1 MADEK
6 RLISFVYNND
16 TAYVIELGD
25 YYMRFF
31 RNGAIVEDAGA
42 PYQIGTI
49 FPEASVFDVKFIQVV
64 NTMYLVHPDYYPQLL
79 TRVSNASWTIA
90 DVPFYRGPFL
100 DENTTDTTV
109 GASAATGTVTLTA
122 STAIFT
128 ADNVGSMFR
137 IKGDVA
143 ETVDVSAGG
152 DAFCDPLLLDK
163 NEEIVFAVAGSW
175 EGTST
180 LQKSYD
186 EGSTY
191 LDYFQTTNNDTLSV
205 TADEDNVFWRAGI
218 KSGDYIS
225 GTANVRITHKDKYGY
240 ADITDYTSTTV
251 VTGTVSET
259 LPDIAG
265 TTKWAEGAFSERRGY
280 PAAVGFSK
288 QRSLFANTYN
298 QPTTYYGSQIDDYT
312 NFDIGV
318 SADDDAFSF
327 TIASNEVNGIQSFVD
342 QKVLLA
348 FTERNI
354 WRLSDI
360 GKTITPSAPSVE
372 KQTGFGAN
380 FVQPIQVGNT
390 ILYAETGGQRLR
402 SLRYEFQFD
411 SWISEDV
418 SVRSEHLL
426 RDGTIVDMAFAP
438 RPDNI
443 LYMVMSTGDIVTCL
457 YDPANKQ
464 IAFSELTTT
473 SGNFKSV
480 ATIPGGDGR
489 DEVWAIVERT
499 IDGSDVWYVEQFTN
513 PYWTTQ
519 DEYIF
524 MDCSLTYTGAA
535 TTTISGLD
543 HLEGQSVDVLIDGA
557 VYPMDATVASGII
570 TLEDDWIGTG
580 TVTYHVGLPYTTTM
594 QSMRLNPPTVQ
605 GSSLG
610 KQQSQYDI
618 SMVFQDT
625 VNAKLGK
632 DENNLYQM
640 KNFAPSVMGQAPTLF
655 TGIETQAFPYGHK
668 NEAYVMIVSDKP
680 LPFSLLGFS
689 TTMNV
694 SPR

>member
-16 TAYVIELGD
+16 TAYIIELGD

-31 RNGAIVEDAGA
+31 RNGAIVESGGS

-49 FPEASVFDVKFIQVV
+49 FPEASVFDIKFMQVV
-64 NTMYLVHPDYYPQLL
+64 DTMYLVHPDYYPQLL
-79 TRVSNASWTIA
+79 TRVSNASWNIA
-90 DVPFYRGPFL
+90 DVAFYRGPFL

-122 STAIFT
+122 STGIWT
-128 ADNVGSMFR
+128 ADNVGSMIR

-143 ETVDVSAGG
+143 ETVDVSAESA
-152 DAFCDPLLLDK
+152 AFTDPLLLDK

-175 EGTST
+175 TGTST

-186 EGSTY
+186 GGSTY
-191 LDYFQTTNNDTLSV
+191 LDYFQTTNNDTLSI
-205 TADEDNVFWRAGI
+205 TSDEDDVFWRAGV
-218 KSGDYIS
+218 KSGDYID
-225 GTANVRITHKDKYGY
+225 GTVNVRITHKDKYGY
-240 ADITDYTSTTV
+240 ADITVYTNPTTV
-251 VTGTVSET
+251 TAVVSET

-288 QRSLFANTYN
+288 QRSIFANTYN
-298 QPTTYYGSQIDDYT
+298 KPTTYHGSQIDDYT
-312 NFDIGV
+312 NFDIGT
-318 SADDDAFSF
+318 ADDDDSFAF
-327 TIASNEVNGIQSFVD
+327 TIASNEVNGIQSFID

-390 ILYAETGGQRLR
+390 VLYAETGGQRLR
-402 SLRYEFQFD
+402 SLSYEFQFD

-426 RDGTIVDMAFAP
+426 RNGTIVDMAFAP

-443 LYMVMSTGDIVTCL
+443 LYMVMSTGDMVTCL
-457 YDPANKQ
+457 YDPSNKL

-480 ATIPGGDGR
+480 ATIPGANR
-489 DEVWAIVERT
+489 DEVWAIVERE
-499 IDGSDVWYVEQFTN
+499 IDSTDVWYVEQFTN
-513 PYWTTQ
+513 PYWEEQ

-524 MDCSLTYTGAA
+524 MDCSLTYTGEA
-535 TTTISGLD
+535 TTTISGLS
-543 HLEGQSVDVLIDGA
+543 HLEGQSVDVLIGGA
-557 VYPMDATVASGII
+557 VYPYDTTVASGII
-570 TLEDDWIGTG
+570 TLEDEWIGTG
-580 TVTYHVGLPYTTTM
+580 TVTYHVGLSYTTTM
-594 QSMRLNPPTVQ
+594 QSMRLNPPTAL

-610 KQQSQYDI
+610 KMQSQYDI

-625 VNAKLGK
+625 INAKLGK
-632 DENNLYQM
+632 DEDNLFQM
-640 KNFAPSVMGQAPTLF
+640 KNFSPSVMGQAPTPF
-655 TGIETQAFPYGHK
+655 SGIETRPFPYGHK
-668 NEAYVMIVSDKP
+668 DEAYVTIVSDKP

-689 TTMNV
+689 TTMDV